1 MPHTARR
8 TSVAARR
15 FGYILASAINVALL
29 FIINIWPGWRGLSF
43 VTAEAS
49 QIVGLLN
56 LSLFVGVVANLAFAV
71 LDSPWLKAVGELTT
85 TGVGLVVLVQVFRV
99 FPFDFESY
107 SINWALVV
115 RLAIV
120 AAIVG
125 SVIGLL
131 VQLGSL
137 IRLALDD
144 APDEAA
150 HR

>member
-15 FGYILASAINVALL
+15 FGYIVAVAINVALW
-29 FIINIWPGWRGLSF
+29 FIINIWPGWRELSF

-49 QIVGLLN
+49 QVVGLLN
-56 LSLFVGVVANLAFAV
+56 LSLVVGVVVNLAFV
-71 LDSPWLKAVGELTT
+71 VVDSPWLKVIGDLTT

-107 SINWALVV
+107 SINWALVA

-144 APDEAA
+144 APDEAL